1 MAVSLTRRER
11 EVLELIATGLS
22 NSEIAARLYIAPS
35 TVKSYVN
42 STFRLDVQSRTQALA
57 AARALHLI
65 SG

>member
-1 MAVSLTRRER
+1 
-11 EVLELIATGLS
+11 VLELIATGLS
-22 NSEIAARLYIAPS
+22 NSEIAARPYIAPS

-42 STFRLDVQSRTQALA
+42 SIFRLDVQSRTQAVA